1 MKFSELPAETVER
14 LKERRYDQIVEKHE
28 GPWDWEWQIEHDE
41 CESIQVGG
49 YFILLPVYLKHHPN
63 ITILRVVESKDENVL
78 TIFLKDTTY
87 DNDDF
92 FSGFVAICERFA
104 GEEFF
109 TAIVYHEWFII
120 ENSE

>member
-1 MKFSELPAETVER
+1 MSAVLEPQKS
-14 LKERRYDQIVEKHE
+14 
-28 GPWDWEWQIEHDE
+28 
-41 CESIQVGG
+41 
-49 YFILLPVYLKHHPN
+49 
-63 ITILRVVESKDENVL
+63 LRC
-78 TIFLKDTTY
+78 
-87 DNDDF
+87 DF